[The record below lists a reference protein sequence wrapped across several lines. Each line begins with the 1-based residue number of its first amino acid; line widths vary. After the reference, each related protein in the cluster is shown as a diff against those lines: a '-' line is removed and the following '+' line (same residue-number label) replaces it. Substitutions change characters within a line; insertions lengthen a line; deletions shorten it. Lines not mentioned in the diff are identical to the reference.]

1 MVPGSGPG
9 DAGAMSLRCFI
20 VDDSPH
26 FLTAAQALLER
37 EGLAVV
43 GVASTTEDALLRV
56 ADADPDV
63 VLVDV
68 DLGSESGFDLARRF
82 QHEATVDQS
91 RVILISTH
99 AEEDLGDLLGA
110 APAAAF
116 LPKSELS
123 AGAIRRI
130 LDGTQDASG
139 PRRT

>member
-1 MVPGSGPG
+1 MVPGSGAG
-9 DAGAMSLRCFI
+9 DAGAMALRCFI
-20 VDDSPH
+20 VDDSPP
-26 FLTAAQALLER
+26 FLTAAQALLES

-43 GVASTTEDALLRV
+43 GVASTTEEALRRV

-82 QHEATVDQS
+82 RYEATVDQS

-99 AEEDLGDLLGA
+99 AEEDLEELLVA

-116 LPKSELS
+116 LPKSQLS

-130 LDGTQDASG
+130 LDGTQDTSG

>member
-1 MVPGSGPG
+1 M
-9 DAGAMSLRCFI
+9 ALRCFI
-20 VDDSPH
+20 VDDSPY

-43 GVASTTEDALLRV
+43 GVASTTDEALLRV

-68 DLGSESGFDLARRF
+68 DLGSRESGFELARRF
-82 QHEATVDQS
+82 QRETTVDQS
-91 RVILISTH
+91 RVIMISTH
-99 AEEDLGDLLGA
+99 AEEDLGELLGA

-116 LPKSELS
+116 LPKSQLS

-130 LDGTQDASG
+130 LDETQD
-139 PRRT
+139 